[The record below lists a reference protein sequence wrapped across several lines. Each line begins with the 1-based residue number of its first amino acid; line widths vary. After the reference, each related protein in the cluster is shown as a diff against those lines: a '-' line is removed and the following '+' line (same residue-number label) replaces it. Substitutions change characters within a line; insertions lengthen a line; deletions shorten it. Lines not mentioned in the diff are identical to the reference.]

1 MAKSAAVVTAVVGTS
16 TSTLEGG
23 HMVVSNDA
31 AAATVTAAG
40 SVANGGI
47 DIDVPAAAAMSAKAA
62 ASIVLGKGKGDKKG
76 LEDIDIQV

>member
-1 MAKSAAVVTAVVGTS
+1 MAVEGTL

-23 HMVVSNDA
+23 HMVVSNNA
-31 AAATVTAAG
+31 AAATVTAAR

-62 ASIVLGKGKGDKKG
+62 ASIMLGKEKGNKKRS
-76 LEDIDIQV
+76 EDIDIQA